1 MISNYKDFLIGKTQ
15 TSISNTGNISA
26 RRNFPQP
33 QPLQKK
39 FKQRLSINTEE
50 GTRES
55 TNNPNTG
62 MLAAQAVTPSFELAT
77 AEFNRARKLS
87 FEGQDT
93 PMPI

>member
-1 MISNYKDFLIGKTQ
+1 M
-15 TSISNTGNISA
+15 
-26 RRNFPQP
+26 
-33 QPLQKK
+33 
-39 FKQRLSINTEE
+39 KQRLSINTEE

-55 TNNPNTG
+55 TNNTNTG
-62 MLAAQAVTPSFELAT
+62 MLAPAQAVTPSFELAT